1 MQVNRLLFQNIRY
14 YWRTNLAVILGVIAA
29 TAVIGGA
36 LVVGDS
42 VRDSLR
48 QMSLDRLGDVDYS
61 LTGGRFFREKMLD
74 GLQSSESDVAPAIL
88 VQGTVIGESKSDD
101 EVGSADV
108 QLLRAGQIH
117 VVGTNHRLWEMLDTG
132 EILPPAEGEIVINQ
146 RVADQVQAEVGDEL
160 SVIVEIPASIPRDSL
175 LGDREETVSELVLK
189 VSAIAEGETGL
200 ARFGLNPS
208 QQIPLNVFVNLSEL
222 QTQIGLEEIVP
233 TPRNPKSQPARVNSF
248 FFREPPEMKQANNP
262 VEVADLI
269 TGIVAANVTL
279 EDLALRIVQNQK
291 HGYLS
296 LESEQMILEKSIAAA
311 GLKAANQEGAAVSPV
326 LVYLLNEIWN
336 SNDPEKYSMYS
347 IIAGIDPELPAQF
360 GPFEFVDEHTRLSG
374 NGVYINDWL
383 ATDLDVAKGDS
394 IRVKY
399 HVVGDRGE
407 LPEDELSFNVAGVVK
422 LIGAAD
428 DTGFTPN
435 VPGVTDAKTYGEWRQ
450 PFPLKEDR
458 ITDRDDLYWDNIDT
472 EREDDYRTTPK
483 IFTSL
488 ETAQEI
494 WQSRYGDLTSIRLAP
509 KEGQSLDDLEKTFT
523 AAFLAEIDLRKSGLI
538 VQPIKAMGLQAAQ
551 GTTDFTGLFIGFS
564 FFLILAATILVGLL
578 FRLGIETRLN
588 ELGLLIA
595 LGFQPKEVRKLFLLE
610 GAMLVGIG
618 GLLGSAMAVGYAAI
632 MIYGLKTWWYGA
644 IGTKFLYLSIHP
656 VSLLS
661 GFAIAAV
668 VAFIAIFWS
677 MWQTRNQ
684 STRSLLNGES
694 ANTALATTVQNRVS
708 RLVAICFLGGAVL
721 LSLLTLVGI
730 IPDTEAFSGFSWK
743 IVMFFLV
750 GMGLLTGGLAAL
762 SAILGSNDTV
772 KIEGGKS
779 GGNTKLGLRN
789 AARNRQRSV
798 MTTSLISSATFV
810 IVAVA
815 AGQQNPTGEDPQP
828 QSGNG
833 GFTLVAETNVPVLND
848 LNTAEG
854 RSKTGFNLLDEKLI
868 ETLDQAKAMPFRM
881 KPGENASCL
890 NLYQTQ
896 VPTVL
901 GVPEDVLQNFI
912 KENRFLF
919 ANTPGEQPWTLL
931 TEDLESGNIPVLGDM
946 NTLMYSLHKGI
957 GETVAVPN
965 EENPLH
971 TLEVSGM
978 FANSVFQ
985 GVLVMSEENFKK
997 VFPEQVGFQYF
1008 LIETPLND
1016 ASAVS
1021 LALETNLADYGFDAE
1036 RVSDRLLNFLAVQ
1049 NTYLSTFQTLGGLGL
1064 LLGTIGLA
1072 TVMLRNVIERRSELA
1087 LLRAVG
1093 FRRMQVGMLVVYE
1106 NAFLLVFGL
1115 TLGAI
1120 SALLAMG
1127 PHLISSAANVPWLS
1141 LVQLLI
1147 AVFAVGMLSVVV
1159 AVRAAV
1165 KTPILSTLRGE

>member
-1 MQVNRLLFQNIRY
+1 
-14 YWRTNLAVILGVIAA
+14 
-29 TAVIGGA
+29 
-36 LVVGDS
+36 
-42 VRDSLR
+42 
-48 QMSLDRLGDVDYS
+48 
-61 LTGGRFFREKMLD
+61 
-74 GLQSSESDVAPAIL
+74 
-88 VQGTVIGESKSDD
+88 
-101 EVGSADV
+101 
-108 QLLRAGQIH
+108 
-117 VVGTNHRLWEMLDTG
+117 
-132 EILPPAEGEIVINQ
+132 
-146 RVADQVQAEVGDEL
+146 
-160 SVIVEIPASIPRDSL
+160 
-175 LGDREETVSELVLK
+175 
-189 VSAIAEGETGL
+189 
-200 ARFGLNPS
+200 
-208 QQIPLNVFVNLSEL
+208 
-222 QTQIGLEEIVP
+222 
-233 TPRNPKSQPARVNSF
+233 
-248 FFREPPEMKQANNP
+248 
-262 VEVADLI
+262 
-269 TGIVAANVTL
+269 
-279 EDLALRIVQNQK
+279 
-291 HGYLS
+291 
-296 LESEQMILEKSIAAA
+296 
-311 GLKAANQEGAAVSPV
+311 
-326 LVYLLNEIWN
+326 
-336 SNDPEKYSMYS
+336 
-347 IIAGIDPELPAQF
+347 
-360 GPFEFVDEHTRLSG
+360 
-374 NGVYINDWL
+374 
-383 ATDLDVAKGDS
+383 
-394 IRVKY
+394 
-399 HVVGDRGE
+399 
-407 LPEDELSFNVAGVVK
+407 
-422 LIGAAD
+422 
-428 DTGFTPN
+428 
-435 VPGVTDAKTYGEWRQ
+435 
-450 PFPLKEDR
+450 
-458 ITDRDDLYWDNIDT
+458 
-472 EREDDYRTTPK
+472 
-483 IFTSL
+483 
-488 ETAQEI
+488 
-494 WQSRYGDLTSIRLAP
+494 
-509 KEGQSLDDLEKTFT
+509 
-523 AAFLAEIDLRKSGLI
+523 
-538 VQPIKAMGLQAAQ
+538 
-551 GTTDFTGLFIGFS
+551 
-564 FFLILAATILVGLL
+564 
-578 FRLGIETRLN
+578 
-588 ELGLLIA
+588 
-595 LGFQPKEVRKLFLLE
+595 
-610 GAMLVGIG
+610 
-618 GLLGSAMAVGYAAI
+618 
-632 MIYGLKTWWYGA
+632 
-644 IGTKFLYLSIHP
+644 
-656 VSLLS
+656 
-661 GFAIAAV
+661 
-668 VAFIAIFWS
+668 
-677 MWQTRNQ
+677 
-684 STRSLLNGES
+684 
-694 ANTALATTVQNRVS
+694 
-708 RLVAICFLGGAVL
+708 
-721 LSLLTLVGI
+721 
-730 IPDTEAFSGFSWK
+730 
-743 IVMFFLV
+743 
-750 GMGLLTGGLAAL
+750 
-762 SAILGSNDTV
+762 
-772 KIEGGKS
+772 
-779 GGNTKLGLRN
+779 
-789 AARNRQRSV
+789 
-798 MTTSLISSATFV
+798 
-810 IVAVA
+810 
-815 AGQQNPTGEDPQP
+815 GEDPQP